1 MRFLKEREQI
11 MAYGKMMVDKNLTK
25 GSGGN
30 ISIFMREERLMAITP
45 SGIDYYAIKPEDIVI
60 MDLEGNVVEGEKK
73 PSSEHSMH
81 SIFYRE
87 REDIN
92 AVVHFHSVYA
102 SVLACLEWE
111 LPPTHYLI
119 AVSGG
124 ENVRCAKYATFGTE
138 ELARN
143 AFEAMK
149 DRYVVFLANH
159 GMLAGAK
166 DLPNAFGKAEEIE
179 LCAEIYYR
187 AKSIGEPK
195 VLPKEETDN
204 LKRLFGSYG
213 QVKTD

>member
-1 MRFLKEREQI
+1 MRFIEERKQI
-11 MAYGKMMVDKNLTK
+11 VEFGKMMIDKNLTK

-30 ISIFMREERLMAITP
+30 ISVFVRDEKLMLITP
-45 SGIDYYAIKPEDIVI
+45 SGIDYYKIQLEDIVV
-60 MDLEGNVVEGEKK
+60 MDLEGNVVEGDKK

-87 REDIN
+87 REDVN
-92 AVVHFHSVYA
+92 AIVHFHSVYA
-102 SVLACLEWE
+102 SVLATLQWE
-111 LPPTHYLI
+111 LPATHYLI

-124 ENVRCAKYATFGTE
+124 DNVRCADYATFGTE

-143 AFEAMK
+143 AFDAMK

-166 DLPNAFGKAEEIE
+166 DLPNAFSKAEEIE

-195 VLPKEETDN
+195 MLETAETDK
-204 LKRLFGSYG
+204 LKRLFNNYG
-213 QVKTD
+213 QVKSN

>member
-1 MRFLKEREQI
+1 MRFIEERKQI
-11 MAYGKMMVDKNLTK
+11 VEFGKMMIDKNLTK

-30 ISIFMREERLMAITP
+30 ISVFVRDEKLMLITP
-45 SGIDYYAIKPEDIVI
+45 SGIDYYKIQLEDIVV
-60 MDLEGNVVEGEKK
+60 MDLEGNIVEGNKK

-92 AVVHFHSVYA
+92 AIVHFHSVYA
-102 SVLACLEWE
+102 SVLATLQWE
-111 LPPTHYLI
+111 LPATHYLI

-124 ENVRCAKYATFGTE
+124 ANVRCADYATFGTE

-143 AFEAMK
+143 AFDAMK

-166 DLPNAFGKAEEIE
+166 DLPNAFSKAEEIE

-195 VLPKEETDN
+195 MLETAETDK
-204 LKRLFGSYG
+204 LKRLFNNYG
-213 QVKTD
+213 QVKSN

>member
-30 ISIFMREERLMAITP
+30 ISIFMREEGLMAITP

-60 MDLEGNVVEGEKK
+60 MDLDGNVVEGEKK

-213 QVKTD
+213 QVKTN

>member
-11 MAYGKMMVDKNLTK
+11 LAYGKMMVDKNLTK

-30 ISIFMREERLMAITP
+30 ISIFMRQEGLMAITP
-45 SGIDYYAIKPEDIVI
+45 SGIDYYAIQPQDIVI
-60 MDLEGNVVEGEKK
+60 MDLEGNVVEGDKK
-73 PSSEHSMH
+73 PSSEYSMH
-81 SIFYRE
+81 SIFYKR

-124 ENVRCAKYATFGTE
+124 ENVRCAKYETFGTKA
-138 ELARN
+138 LAES
-143 AFEAMK
+143 AFEGMK

-179 LCAEIYYR
+179 FCSEIYYR
-187 AKSIGEPK
+187 AKSIGEPTH
-195 VLPKEETDN
+195 LPKEETDR
-204 LKRLFGSYG
+204 LLQLFGRYG
-213 QVKTD
+213 QKE

>member
-30 ISIFMREERLMAITP
+30 ISIFMREEGLMAITP
-45 SGIDYYAIKPEDIVI
+45 SGIDYYAIKSEDIVI
-60 MDLEGNVVEGEKK
+60 MDLEGNVVEGKKK

-195 VLPKEETDN
+195 VLPKKETDN